1 MASTG
6 FIVDV
11 DNCGNGGRQLRLRRS
26 HILLFGTLFWLP

>member
-11 DNCGNGGRQLRLRRS
+11 DNFGDGGRQLRLRRS
-26 HILLFGTLFWLP
+26 HTLLFCTLFWLL